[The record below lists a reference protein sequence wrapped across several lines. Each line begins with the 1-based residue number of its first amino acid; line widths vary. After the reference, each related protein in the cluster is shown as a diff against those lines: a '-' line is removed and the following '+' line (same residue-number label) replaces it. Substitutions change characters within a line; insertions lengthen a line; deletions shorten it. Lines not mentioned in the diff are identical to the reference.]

1 MAELRR
7 TAGGVP
13 DRLSLDEL
21 QGSYGSDP
29 ADQALVADVL
39 TGLGLGLEVT
49 SSDPGS
55 RRLTVAGPVSALARA
70 FGTTLSL
77 VTSEGHGQAGPVTHR
92 CREGGL
98 QVPAELAGIVV
109 AVLGLDSRPQA
120 RSQLRRRDHAA
131 AQTVSYTPP
140 EVAAFYAFPGGA
152 DGTGQA
158 IAIIEFGG
166 GFAESDLNTYFSGLG
181 ITTPSVTAVGVDGAS
196 NMAGQ
201 DPTGADGKVLLDI
214 EVAGSVAPGAAQVV
228 YFSPNTDHG
237 FVDAVTEAIHATPTP
252 TAVSISWGQS
262 EDSWTA
268 LGRISLDAA
277 IADGAALGVTV
288 CVAAGDKGSGV
299 GITDGQPHCDFPAS
313 SPNALACGGQA
324 CRAIREPG

>member
-13 DRLSLDEL
+13 VRLSLDEL

-166 GFAESDLNTYFSGLG
+166 GFAESNPKIGHSPGTPPSRRGAPLPEGL
-181 ITTPSVTAVGVDGAS
+181 SVSQSPVAPRRATAVSCPGFS
-196 NMAGQ
+196 CRY
-201 DPTGADGKVLLDI
+201 
-214 EVAGSVAPGAAQVV
+214 GAAQR
-228 YFSPNTDHG
+228 YQGLT
-237 FVDAVTEAIHATPTP
+237 
-252 TAVSISWGQS
+252 
-262 EDSWTA
+262 
-268 LGRISLDAA
+268 R
-277 IADGAALGVTV
+277 
-288 CVAAGDKGSGV
+288 
-299 GITDGQPHCDFPAS
+299 
-313 SPNALACGGQA
+313 
-324 CRAIREPG
+324 

>member
-1 MAELRR
+1 MFRTAAGQRARAASGRQPGGQPGRVAVARDHRADPRMAELRR

-13 DRLSLDEL
+13 VRLSLDEL
-21 QGSYGSDP
+21 QGSYGSDS

-77 VTSEGHGQAGPVTHR
+77 VTSEGHGQAGPGTHP
-92 CREGGL
+92 C
-98 QVPAELAGIVV
+98 
-109 AVLGLDSRPQA
+109 
-120 RSQLRRRDHAA
+120 
-131 AQTVSYTPP
+131 
-140 EVAAFYAFPGGA
+140 GA

-237 FVDAVTEAIHATPTP
+237 FVDAVTEAIHATPM
-252 TAVSISWGQS
+252 ARRW
-262 EDSWTA
+262 A
-268 LGRISLDAA
+268 
-277 IADGAALGVTV
+277 
-288 CVAAGDKGSGV
+288 
-299 GITDGQPHCDFPAS
+299 
-313 SPNALACGGQA
+313 
-324 CRAIREPG
+324 